1 MQTFFYDQ
9 QIRRFILQFIRM
21 LSNFQVEFGQD
32 TEGNKA
38 LLRVPVFYGDASRQ
52 ASQIIRGNSENA
64 LNNVPAI
71 AVYVAGIT
79 YDRERVQEPTFVD
92 HMSIRQR
99 GVDPATGDLY
109 NVQGGS
115 YTVDRLMPVPYRLQ
129 LRADVW
135 TSNTEQKLQLIEQLA
150 ILFNPALEIQ
160 STSNYIDWTSLSYVL
175 LTDISWSNRTV
186 PIGAEEP
193 IDIATL
199 TFDLPIWLSAPVKIK
214 QLGVVTAMANGV
226 YDLTG
231 SVNPDVIDGLNAIS
245 RKNIMPFGNSLS
257 VLYTGNTLKLYNIKN
272 PKAQW
277 RPFIDMY
284 GVLVNG
290 ISQVRF
296 KSKFDDAEIVG
307 TISYHPTDDT
317 LLLFNVDQDTLPS
330 NTLPPVDAIINPC
343 NITNVDSVLNLA
355 AGTRFLIL
363 EDIGD
368 FSNTEGPVAW
378 PGPPGQVFVAKAND
392 IIEFNGTHWTVSFAS
407 RTISDVSYVT
417 NLNTGVQYRWNGADW
432 LHSYEGEYQDGEW
445 SIVL

>member
-1 MQTFFYDQ
+1 
-9 QIRRFILQFIRM
+9 
-21 LSNFQVEFGQD
+21 
-32 TEGNKA
+32 
-38 LLRVPVFYGDASRQ
+38 
-52 ASQIIRGNSENA
+52 
-64 LNNVPAI
+64 
-71 AVYVAGIT
+71 
-79 YDRERVQEPTFVD
+79 
-92 HMSIRQR
+92 
-99 GVDPATGDLY
+99 
-109 NVQGGS
+109 
-115 YTVDRLMPVPYRLQ
+115 MPVPYKLQ
-129 LRADVW
+129 LRADIW

-175 LTDISWSNRTV
+175 LTDITWSNRTV

-231 SVNPDVIDGLNAIS
+231 SVNTDVIDGLNAIS
-245 RKNIMPFGNSLS
+245 RKSIMPFGNSLS
-257 VLYTGNTLKLYNIKN
+257 VVYTGNTLKLYNIKN

-290 ISQVRF
+290 VSQVRF

-307 TISYHPTDDT
+307 TVSFHPTDDT

-330 NTLPPVDAIINPC
+330 NNLPPLDAIINPS

-355 AGTRFLIL
+355 SGTRFLIL

-368 FSNTEGPVAW
+368 FANTEGPIAW

-392 IIEFNGTHWTVSFAS
+392 IIEFNGTYWTVSFAS
-407 RTISDVSYVT
+407 KTISDVNYVT
-417 NLNTGVQYRWNGADW
+417 NLNTGVQYRWDGTDW
-432 LHSYEGEYQDGEW
+432 LHSYEGEYQEGEW